1 MNNKILLT
9 ASLVAG
15 SLFAQAQQSKLAY
28 AITGDGNNDFIWMN
42 IRQVDLNTGEVVKTI
57 FERSKTAFQITDVNA
72 QSAKTQQSFANE
84 NIFSTPAYP
93 TGTMVAAAAFDK
105 RTNKLFFTPMRK
117 NELRWLDLGSSSETP
132 SFYTLPFA
140 NAGRTGDAND
150 EAANITRMVIGADGN
165 GYAMSNDGNHFY
177 SFSTGKKTTIKEL
190 GNIID
195 AESNNGTSIHNKC
208 SSWGGDMIADAFG
221 KLYVISANHNV
232 FLVDIDTRIA
242 TYKGNIQGLPAGFTT
257 NAAAVNEDGEV
268 VLASANLFEGYY
280 KMKITDLKA
289 VKMVGSNVKFNT
301 SDFANSNLLFQKEAN
316 SLLNSKVVPTASIP
330 VDAKVF
336 PNPVTNSSF
345 NILFENAKEGRYR
358 IIMSD
363 LAGRNL
369 MSKNVRLA
377 KGTQVEKVNTNANLA
392 KGVYFVK
399 VIDENNA
406 IIINEKIVIQ

>member
-1 MNNKILLT
+1 MNNKFLLT
-9 ASLVAG
+9 ASLIAG
-15 SLFAQAQQSKLAY
+15 SLFSQAQQSKLAY
-28 AITGDGNNDFIWMN
+28 AITGDGNNDYIWMN
-42 IRQVDLNTGEVVKTI
+42 IRQVDLNTGEVVKTL
-57 FERSKTAFQITDVNA
+57 FERSKTSFQITDVNS
-72 QSAKTQQSFANE
+72 QSAKNQTSFANE
-84 NIFSTPAYP
+84 NIFTTPAYP

-117 NELRWLDLGSSSETP
+117 NELRWLDLSAANETP
-132 SFYTLPFA
+132 TFYTLPFV
-140 NAGRTGDAND
+140 NAGRTEDIND

-177 SFSTGKKTTIKEL
+177 TFTTGKKTTIKEL

-257 NAAAVNEDGEV
+257 NAAAVNEEGEV
-268 VLASANLFEGYY
+268 VLASANLFDGYY

-301 SDFANSNLLFQKEAN
+301 SDFANANLLFQKEAN
-316 SLLNSKVVPTASIP
+316 SLLNSKVVPTASVP

-345 NILFENAKEGRYR
+345 NILFDNAKEGRYR
-358 IIMSD
+358 IILSD

-369 MSKNVRLA
+369 LTKSVRLV
-377 KGTQVEKVNTNANLA
+377 KGTQIEKVNTNANMA

-399 VIDENNA
+399 VIDDQNA

>member
-1 MNNKILLT
+1 MNNKMLLT
-9 ASLVAG
+9 V
-15 SLFAQAQQSKLAY
+15 SLFASSLLATAQQNKTTY
-28 AITGDGNNDFIWMN
+28 AITGDGNHDFIWMN
-42 IRQVDLNTGEVVKTI
+42 IRQVDLNTGEVVKTL
-57 FERSKTAFQITDVNA
+57 FERSKTNFQITDVQA
-72 QSAKTQQSFANE
+72 QSAKTQQSFTNE
-84 NIFSTPAYP
+84 NIFTSSAYP
-93 TGTMVAAAAFDK
+93 TGTMVAAAALDK

-117 NELRWLDLGSSSETP
+117 NELRWLDLNADTETP
-132 SFYTLPFA
+132 TFYTLPFSNDSRIGA
-140 NAGRTGDAND
+140 IDD

-177 SFSTGKKTTIKEL
+177 SFTTGKKTVIREL

-232 FLVDIDTRIA
+232 FMIDIETRIA
-242 TYKGNIQGLPAGFTT
+242 TFKGNIQGLPVGYTT

-280 KMKITDLKA
+280 KMKMSDLKA
-289 VKMVGSNVKFNT
+289 TKMVGSNVKYNT
-301 SDFANSNLLFQKEAN
+301 SDFANSNLLLQKEAN
-316 SLLNSKVVPTASIP
+316 SVLNSKVVPTASIP

-345 NILFENAKEGRYR
+345 SILFENAKEGRYR
-358 IIMSD
+358 IVMMD

-369 MSKNVRLA
+369 LSKSVRLS
-377 KGTQVEKVNTNANLA
+377 KGTQIEKVNTNANMA

-399 VIDENNA
+399 VLDDQNA
-406 IIINEKIVIQ
+406 IIINEKIIIQ